1 MAADPAPRLAAA
13 TLRSAPMTRR
23 RPPKPTPAELR
34 ILQAL
39 WRIGQGTVRDVLEET
54 GDDVGYTTVLK
65 LLQIMLEKNLVRR
78 DESRRP
84 HVWAP
89 AIAAEQTRS
98 QIVRGVIDG
107 AFAGSA
113 ADLVLHALQQ
123 HRIGRDELE
132 RIRALLREK
141 EGT

>member
-1 MAADPAPRLAAA
+1 M
-13 TLRSAPMTRR
+13 SRR
-23 RPPKPTPAELR
+23 RAPKPTPAELR
-34 ILQAL
+34 ILQVL
-39 WRIGQGTVRDVLEET
+39 WRLGQGTVRDVLDEMRE
-54 GDDVGYTTVLK
+54 DVGYTTVLK

-84 HVWAP
+84 HVWSP
-89 AIAAEQTRS
+89 ASGAEQTRS
-98 QIVRGVIDG
+98 QILRGVIDG

-132 RIRALLREK
+132 RIRALLAEREDR
-141 EGT
+141 